1 MKFNTFLLFILSLMA
16 SFTATAAGWV
26 SDAADTDS
34 TFEKRTV
41 VQPDDY
47 AGKVVST
54 IIRKLAPEPTDRGVI
69 YIHGFND
76 YFFNTEMADEFISH
90 GYDFYAVDLR
100 KYGRSLLSGQTRY
113 QVRNLDE
120 YFPDIDSA
128 IVDMKRAGVTE
139 IVMMGHSTG
148 GLIAAY
154 YLAKAKGAAD
164 IDALILNSPFLDW
177 NLGKKEWLVP
187 AVAAL
192 GRWFPGMK
200 ISQGK
205 STVYSESLLASQHGR
220 WDYDTSKKLSQSPDV
235 DAGWV
240 RAIDMAQKALRD
252 GKADIRIPILL
263 MYSSQ
268 SVGGD
273 TWTEADSNGDS
284 VLDVNDIR
292 RYGSRLGPH
301 VTCLKVM
308 NGLHDLT
315 LSRKSITIPL
325 YRHIFHWLS
334 TNLPAISTTDTSL
347 RPAA

>member
-1 MKFNTFLLFILSLMA
+1 MKLKTFLLLIISLTA
-16 SFTATAAGWV
+16 AQAATAARWV

-34 TFEKRTV
+34 TFERRTV

-47 AGKVVST
+47 SGKVVST
-54 IIRKLAPEPTDRGVI
+54 IIRKLAPEATDRGVI

-76 YFFNTEMADEFISH
+76 YFFNTEMADEFINH
-90 GYDFYAVDLR
+90 GYNFYAVDLR
-100 KYGRSLLSGQTRY
+100 KYGRSLLHGQKRY

-128 IVDMKRAGVTE
+128 IVAMKQEGITE

-154 YLAKAKGAAD
+154 YMTKAKGASD

-177 NLGKKEWLVP
+177 NLGNKEWLVP
-187 AVAAL
+187 AIAAL

-200 ISQGK
+200 IPQGD
-205 STVYSESLLASQHGR
+205 STVYSESLLASHHGR
-220 WDYDTSKKLSQSPDV
+220 WNYDTTKKLSESPDV

-240 RAIDMAQKALRD
+240 RAIDTAQKALRD
-252 GKADIRIPILL
+252 GKADIHVPILL

-273 TWTEADSNGDS
+273 KWTEADNNGDA
-284 VLDVNDIR
+284 VLDVKDIR
-292 RYGSRLGPH
+292 YYGSRLGPD

-315 LSRKSITIPL
+315 LSRKSVTVPL
-325 YRHIFHWLS
+325 YRHIFTWLS
-334 TNLPAISTTDTSL
+334 TALPEQTPL
-347 RPAA
+347 REAA

>member
-1 MKFNTFLLFILSLMA
+1 MKLKTLLLLIVSLVVSPIA
-16 SFTATAAGWV
+16 SATKWI

-41 VQPDDY
+41 IQPDDY
-47 AGKVVST
+47 SGKVVST
-54 IIRKLAPEPTDRGVI
+54 IIRKLASSPTDRGVI

-100 KYGRSLLSGQTRY
+100 KYGRSLLPGQKRY
-113 QVRNLDE
+113 QVRSLDE

-128 IVDMKRAGVTE
+128 IVAMKQEGITE

-154 YLAKAKGAAD
+154 YMMKAKGAAD
-164 IDALILNSPFLDW
+164 VDALILNSPFLDW
-177 NLGKKEWLVP
+177 NLGNKEWLVP

-192 GRWFPGMK
+192 GRWFPGIK
-200 ISQGK
+200 VPQGK
-205 STVYSESLLASQHGR
+205 STVYAESLLASHHGR
-220 WDYDTSKKLSQSPDV
+220 WDYDTSKKLSESPDV

-240 RAIDMAQKALRD
+240 RAIDTAQKALRD
-252 GKADIRIPILL
+252 GKADIRVPILL
-263 MYSSQ
+263 MYSSE

-273 TWTEADSNGDS
+273 KWTEADNNGDS

-292 RYGSRLGPH
+292 RYGSRLGPD
-301 VTCLKVM
+301 VTYLKVM

-315 LSRKSITIPL
+315 LSRKSVTIPL
-325 YRHIFHWLS
+325 YRHIFSWLS
-334 TNLPAISTTDTSL
+334 TALPEQIPL
-347 RPAA
+347 PEAA